1 MKKKIRKGTVPSPS
15 SGASSAGVHY
25 SPSNCP
31 LNQQR
36 PSAGTVSELRL
47 HEGLYSKTPSQGEDR
62 RYVVLEREQD
72 QRRHLTRKLL
82 CYKSN
87 AGQSTEST
95 NWSLKSWFSP
105 Q

>member
-1 MKKKIRKGTVPSPS
+1 MKKKKIWKGTVPSPS

-72 QRRHLTRKLL
+72 QRRHLRRKPSFAT
-82 CYKSN
+82 KSN

-95 NWSLKSWFSP
+95 NWSLKS
-105 Q
+105 